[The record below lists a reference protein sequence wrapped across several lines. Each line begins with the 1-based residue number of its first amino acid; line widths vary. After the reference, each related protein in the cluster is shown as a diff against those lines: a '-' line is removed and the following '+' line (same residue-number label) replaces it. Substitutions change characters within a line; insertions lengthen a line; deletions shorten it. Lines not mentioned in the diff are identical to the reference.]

1 MEFYILMFGAS
12 IDHITTVWLKQTNK
26 QINKHL
32 FGSRIFK
39 HSNFFFFFFITG
51 NSIWLSFCFLFLI
64 ISHFF
69 PVSNEV
75 SNKNNNTKSPPP
87 HISLSHTDTQTH
99 TTNKQ
104 KHHLIGCIV
113 FKYSAVTFDM
123 SFLYFSGTAF

>member
-1 MEFYILMFGAS
+1 MTHDCKNMEFYILMFGAS

-26 QINKHL
+26 QTNKHL

-39 HSNFFFFFFITG
+39 HSNFFFI
-51 NSIWLSFCFLFLI
+51 NSIWLSFCFLFHI
-64 ISHFF
+64 FF